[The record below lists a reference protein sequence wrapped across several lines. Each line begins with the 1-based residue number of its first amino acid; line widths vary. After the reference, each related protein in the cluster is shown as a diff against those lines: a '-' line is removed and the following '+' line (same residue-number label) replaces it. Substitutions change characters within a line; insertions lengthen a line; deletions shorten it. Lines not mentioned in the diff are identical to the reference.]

1 MVGQGQGRHGRV
13 RRRRVRPRAAVAG
26 SSATGVV
33 AAGSAVVPAGRSSP
47 GAPPD
52 AAVRRHPAPFAGAR
66 AGAFAGVQRH
76 RRRRIALGD
85 LRRQRRRP
93 LQPLGPA
100 APAVGHRERQ
110 VGAGRDGAQ
119 RHRRLPALLATAQHA
134 QRAGRGVRDQ
144 HLAGGQLGDR
154 QAGDRRCARRRRARR
169 RCARRRRACALI
181 VAAASAQVAVVGGQ
195 VEPYPGAAQARAQ
208 LRHGDRV
215 YGPLRRTERGRHA
228 GGEAGLRA
236 GPHHPKRAG
245 RQMISA
251 QAAARHQQVGGAARA
266 HGAQRDLVGR
276 ALHRDAGAGALRHR
290 GPMVIGV
297 VGTDRHPVGEAASG
311 QEVAGAQQVDRLHPP
326 AFADADVR
334 RHPRQAVVGVARAAI
349 AVRLQVVDDPR
360 HLPPAGLLR
369 RRQRRPV
376 GGVVADH
383 LHLHGHVVAVRDD
396 RDHRH
401 LIVIPVGRA
410 AGRQH
415 RRHRRAA
422 VDQSEVEAHR
432 QLQPAGRLVDRR
444 RVAGHQH
451 RSALAERPA
460 AARHQVGVA
469 GGVHGDRRLDA
480 GQAALVGQHH
490 GGHAVTGPLHG
501 QRLGVQQQLHARLGK
516 HLLQHELEALAVEGA
531 PVAVGLVGGDAAE
544 GVEPAY
550 HLAPAVV
557 HDAGLSAEGMD
568 AAGGPLTADEAVLL
582 DQQHARAVIR
592 RAERRVHS
600 GHAAAGDQH
609 VGPAPF
615 AERQR
620 HAVVDRSAH
629 RIRFRFSYRGRG
641 SSNGSALL
649 RRPPT
654 RLPGLTR
661 ETCDNTVSIPICT

>member
-1 MVGQGQGRHGRV
+1 
-13 RRRRVRPRAAVAG
+13 
-26 SSATGVV
+26 
-33 AAGSAVVPAGRSSP
+33 
-47 GAPPD
+47 
-52 AAVRRHPAPFAGAR
+52 
-66 AGAFAGVQRH
+66 
-76 RRRRIALGD
+76 
-85 LRRQRRRP
+85 
-93 LQPLGPA
+93 
-100 APAVGHRERQ
+100 
-110 VGAGRDGAQ
+110 
-119 RHRRLPALLATAQHA
+119 
-134 QRAGRGVRDQ
+134 
-144 HLAGGQLGDR
+144 
-154 QAGDRRCARRRRARR
+154 
-169 RCARRRRACALI
+169 
-181 VAAASAQVAVVGGQ
+181 
-195 VEPYPGAAQARAQ
+195 
-208 LRHGDRV
+208 
-215 YGPLRRTERGRHA
+215 
-228 GGEAGLRA
+228 
-236 GPHHPKRAG
+236 
-245 RQMISA
+245 MISA
-251 QAAARHQQVGGAARA
+251 QAAARYQQVGGAARA
-266 HGAQRDLVGR
+266 HGAQRDLVRR

-290 GPMVIGV
+290 GPMVIGM
-297 VGTDRHPVGEAASG
+297 VGTDRHPVGKAASG
-311 QEVAGAQQVDRLHPP
+311 QDVAGAQQVDRLHSP

-451 RSALAERPA
+451 RSALAERPP

-469 GGVHGDRRLDA
+469 GGVHGDRRFDA

-490 GGHAVTGPLHG
+490 GGHAVAGPLHG

-531 PVAVGLVGGDAAE
+531 SVAVGLVGGDAAE
-544 GVEPAY
+544 GAEPAY

-557 HDAGLSAEGMD
+557 HDPGLSAEGMD
-568 AAGGPLTADEAVLL
+568 AAGGSLTADEAVLL

-641 SSNGSALL
+641 SSNGS
-649 RRPPT
+649 R
-654 RLPGLTR
+654 GLTR
-661 ETCDNTVSIPICT
+661 ATCDNTVSIPICT